1 MKTKRILSLLLVL
14 CMLLSTAPISAFAEE
29 ITAAEAAVIYLT
41 VNNKG
46 VIATDTEGGIMANRE
61 VTVTDR
67 DSNGYLT
74 YDEALKA
81 AHEAF
86 NNEDGYIGGD
96 YVTKLW
102 GEQTSNILFFINNTG
117 LTEGVGTSIISAG
130 DRLTAS
136 LNKDE
141 K

>member
-67 DSNGYLT
+67 DSNGY
-74 YDEALKA
+74 
-81 AHEAF
+81 H
-86 NNEDGYIGGD
+86 
-96 YVTKLW
+96 
-102 GEQTSNILFFINNTG
+102 S
-117 LTEGVGTSIISAG
+117 
-130 DRLTAS
+130 
-136 LNKDE
+136 
-141 K
+141 